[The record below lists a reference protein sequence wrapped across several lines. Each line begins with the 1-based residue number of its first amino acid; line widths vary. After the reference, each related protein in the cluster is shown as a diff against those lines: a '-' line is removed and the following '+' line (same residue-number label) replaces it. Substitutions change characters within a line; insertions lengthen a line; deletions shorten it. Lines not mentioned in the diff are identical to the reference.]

1 MAVLVLAV
9 LVGMFQGGVQAL
21 SRSHFAK
28 IIPAEKSGEYFG
40 LFDICGKGASFLG
53 TMIVSVGSQLTGSAN
68 MGIGMLALLFAVG
81 FVLFRVPAGLRAQNR
96 CKKYDLKLPT
106 LSLWQYQRKYYF
118 IILQTSRPAGPACF
132 RFHGKGTMANG
143 ILPAQVLR
151 EHSRQQ
157 IARALIKPAPLW
169 GAAAAA
175 AEGSINRRNTK
186 NPLAQRLGFFVWSL
200 TALGSKR
207 GEQPLF
213 HGSSALNRWL
223 FLSVATKQE
232 AYLAVMLF
240 TKGIKL
246 NLRENALHGKQIIK
260 NRSSGYY

>member
-1 MAVLVLAV
+1 MW
-9 LVGMFQGGVQAL
+9 AL
-21 SRSHFAK
+21 GCWRCCLQWALCC
-28 IIPAEKSGEYFG
+28 SG
-40 LFDICGKGASFLG
+40 C
-53 TMIVSVGSQLTGSAN
+53 
-68 MGIGMLALLFAVG
+68 
-81 FVLFRVPAGLRAQNR
+81 PAGLRAQNR

-118 IILQTSRPAGPACF
+118 IILQTSRPCGAGLFSFSREGHNGKRHFACA
-132 RFHGKGTMANG
+132 GS
-143 ILPAQVLR
+143 LR

-175 AEGSINRRNTK
+175 AKGSINRRNTK

-213 HGSSALNRWL
+213 HGSSALKSL
-223 FLSVATKQE
+223 
-232 AYLAVMLF
+232 
-240 TKGIKL
+240 
-246 NLRENALHGKQIIK
+246 
-260 NRSSGYY
+260 